1 MLQGWHRMVGAVYQ
15 YYKVGNRMV
24 GAVNKWA
31 VNQNYKVGN
40 RMVGAVN

>member
-1 MLQGWHRMVGAVYQ
+1 MVGELNQ

-31 VNQNYKVGN
+31 VNQYYKVGT
-40 RMVGAVN
+40 GWLGQ